1 MLSQTFISSVNWLF
15 LSVTFENERIAIE
28 NPKGQS
34 RMDNR
39 EALANWALKTQDE
52 DKPKINT
59 KQHRKHS
66 MATCTT

>member
-15 LSVTFENERIAIE
+15 LSVPFENEHIAIE

-39 EALANWALKTQDE
+39 EALANWALKT
-52 DKPKINT
+52 
-59 KQHRKHS
+59 
-66 MATCTT
+66 